1 MDNENRL
8 SSWSGDHEG
17 TEVDGSG
24 LVDLCKRH
32 KSGHGVPT
40 TNGKPHYHMLMS
52 IHVFQLREGSNHQ
65 VDIE

>member
-32 KSGHGVPT
+32 EEWAWGANNKWETSLSHVNVYTCFPAQRGQQPSG
-40 TNGKPHYHMLMS
+40 
-52 IHVFQLREGSNHQ
+52 
-65 VDIE
+65 